1 MRLYAVGPKHY
12 ALGRL
17 KAGQMNKTEAAYA
30 QTLELRKRA
39 GEIIWY
45 AFDAINLRLAEKTH
59 YRGDFFVMLASG
71 ELQVHEVKG
80 ARSVFADDAKVKV
93 KVAAS
98 LFPFKFIVVYPQA
111 KKPSGGWEYEE
122 F

>member
-1 MRLYAVGPKHY
+1 MVTRPNPHY
-12 ALGRL
+12 ALGHLR
-17 KAGQMNKTEAAYA
+17 AGQMNKTEAAYG
-30 QTLELRKRA
+30 QLLELRKRA
-39 GEIIWY
+39 GEVLWY

-59 YRGDFFVMLASG
+59 YRGDFFVMLENG

-80 ARSVFADDAKVKV
+80 GKAVFTDDAKVKV

-98 LFPFKFIVVYPQA
+98 LFPFRFIVVYPNP
-111 KKPSGGWEYEE
+111 KRLGGGWEYEE